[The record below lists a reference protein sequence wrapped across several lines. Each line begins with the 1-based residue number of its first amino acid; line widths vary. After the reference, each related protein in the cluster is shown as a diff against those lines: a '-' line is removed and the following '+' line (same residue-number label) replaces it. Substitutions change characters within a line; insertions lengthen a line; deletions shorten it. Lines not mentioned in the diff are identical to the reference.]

1 MLIYTR
7 IVLIFA
13 AIGLASMGVG
23 GIASLFQG
31 GAKNFLQGLVALI
44 LAVGIGYFW
53 IKDWRS
59 LSKCIK
65 REELREV
72 LLTSK

>member
-13 AIGLASMGVG
+13 AIGLLSMGIG
-23 GIASLFQG
+23 GVASIFQG
-31 GAKNFLQGLVALI
+31 GLLQGLIALI

-53 IKDWRS
+53 VQDWKA
-59 LSKCIK
+59 LGKCIK
-65 REELREV
+65 REEVRAAV
-72 LLTSK
+72 LNA